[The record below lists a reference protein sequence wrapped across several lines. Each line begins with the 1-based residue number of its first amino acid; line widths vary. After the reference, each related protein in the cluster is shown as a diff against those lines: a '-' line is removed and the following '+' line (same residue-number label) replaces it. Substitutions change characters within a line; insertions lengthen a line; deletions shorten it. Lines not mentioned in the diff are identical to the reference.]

1 MIWLAAV
8 LLILGCLAGL
18 GLRGPARLA
27 ALGVLILGLGG
38 YALRGA
44 PEASGTQARHS
55 MPDTP
60 GARAAAAQAR
70 TRLLKD
76 PADIPAWIALS
87 VALGSAGK
95 TEQAAEGLTRALAAM
110 PDQPDL
116 WVALGESLV
125 AHNKG
130 LVSPAARLAFDRASR
145 IAPDHPAPRYYLGL
159 AWLQAGKP
167 DQALETWQALLAATP
182 ADAPWRDNIVRKV
195 KAAQTMIAAGVGQ

>member
-18 GLRGPARLA
+18 GLRGLARLA

-55 MPDTP
+55 MPDTL

-87 VALGSAGK
+87 VALGSTGK

-167 DQALETWQALLAATP
+167 DQALETWQALLASTP

-195 KAAQTMIAAGVGQ
+195 KAAQTMIAAGVGR

>member
-1 MIWLAAV
+1 MIWLSAV

-18 GLRGPARLA
+18 GLRGLARLA

-44 PEASGTQARHS
+44 PEASDTQSRHS

-130 LVSPAARLAFDRASR
+130 LVSPAARLAFDRASQ

-167 DQALETWQALLAATP
+167 DQALETWQALLASTP
-182 ADAPWRDNIVRKV
+182 SDAPWRDNIVRKV
-195 KAAQTMIAAGVGQ
+195 KAAQTMITAGVGQ